1 MHRKRPTRIQ
11 PFHFEFKKKT
21 LLRLGQLKTE
31 EDLFEALC
39 RWLDYYDPIGIVWHP
54 SIHHEY
60 APEVRELI
68 PAAKDC
74 RNSDEFA
81 LEIQK
86 CIIEF
91 FSGEDLVKPHFWKKH
106 GYRRVAEIGWKIW
119 RRYQFDSAMTPLM
132 D

>member
-1 MHRKRPTRIQ
+1 MRRKIPTRVQ
-11 PFHFEFKKKT
+11 TFHFEFKKKT

-31 EDLFEALC
+31 EDLFEAFC
-39 RWLDYYDPIGIVWHP
+39 RWMDYYDPIGIVRHP

-68 PAAKDC
+68 QSIRYC

-86 CIIEF
+86 SIIYF
-91 FSGEDLVKPHFWKKH
+91 FGGEDLVKPYFWKKH
-106 GYRRVAEIGWKIW
+106 GYRQVAETGWKIW
-119 RRYQFDSAMTPLM
+119 RRFQFDSVLAAA
-132 D
+132 